1 MVPGP
6 LSDRLHFWFRSGEL
20 LDLRVGQIEL
30 AHRTICLDPGDT
42 KNDEGRIIKMT
53 QEVFDLLSQCVA
65 RKGKDD
71 YVFTRG
77 GEGVKDFRGAWWA
90 LCEKAGLGKF
100 VEGDDD
106 KLRWEGRNSG
116 GCSDE
121 DQQTQKQISFQQ
133 IQHCE

>member
-1 MVPGP
+1 
-6 LSDRLHFWFRSGEL
+6 
-20 LDLRVGQIEL
+20 
-30 AHRTICLDPGDT
+30 
-42 KNDEGRIIKMT
+42 MT
-53 QEVFDLLSQCVA
+53 QDVFDLLSQCVA

-121 DQQTQKQISFQQ
+121 DQRTQKQISFQQ